1 MMFKFSYV
9 EYVVNVA
16 RKTNY
21 FSGMIRHNPPYLEKY
36 AGRKSRHECPA
47 CHDKHSFTRYLNGD
61 TGGVIHPS
69 VGRCDHESGCGYH
82 YTPKE
87 YYRDNPQIPELSEP
101 IKKGRD
107 LSKLDKLD
115 TIKNGKITARRE
127 EKEPGRIPKQYIIQS
142 LGYESNFVAFLCSIF
157 DLHTLESPTIE
168 RLMSDYY
175 LGHTKDKSVIFWQ
188 LDGKRIRTGKIMQ
201 YNPETGKRVKNAS
214 GAIDWVHAK
223 LKRDQILPDDFNLV
237 QCLFGEHLLNRYPDK
252 VVALVESEKS
262 ALIGAGMFP
271 EYLWLATG
279 GRSQLSTDKLR
290 VLRGR
295 TIIMFPDTDTDGK
308 TYALWKEKAGE
319 LQAMG
324 CTVTVS
330 DLLERT
336 ASIEDKA
343 NGLDI
348 ADYLIRQLKA
358 NVPEPMNEEPTS
370 HLLSNVMVHEPE
382 FTTQASARPLNR
394 EEQALQH
401 LGNLN
406 PNVYTLIDALGL
418 VSATTGEKLRTQV
431 N

>member
-1 MMFKFSYV
+1 M
-9 EYVVNVA
+9 
-16 RKTNY
+16 T
-21 FSGMIRHNPPYLEKY
+21 RHNPPYLEKY
-36 AGRKSRHECPA
+36 AGRKSRHECPS

-61 TGGVIHPS
+61 TSEVIHPS

-87 YYRDNPQIPELSEP
+87 YHRDNPQLSEF
-101 IKKGRD
+101 
-107 LSKLDKLD
+107 SD
-115 TIKNGKITARRE
+115 TIKDGKITARSNENHPKFTPRVE
-127 EKEPGRIPKQYIIQS
+127 EKELGRIPKQYIIQS
-142 LGYESNFVAFLCSIF
+142 LGYDSNFVAFLCSIF
-157 DLHTLESPTIE
+157 DRYTLESPTIE

-175 LGHTKDKSVIFWQ
+175 LGCAKDKSVIFWQ

-201 YNPETGKRVKNAS
+201 YNPTTGKRVKNAS

-223 LKRDQILPDDFNLV
+223 LKRDKVLPDDFNLV
-237 QCLFGEHLLNRYPDK
+237 QCLFGEHLLKRYPDK

-295 TIIMFPDTDTDGK
+295 TIIMFPDTDIDGK
-308 TYALWKEKAGE
+308 TYALWSEKAKE
-319 LQAMG
+319 LEAMG

-336 ASIEDKA
+336 ASVEDKA
-343 NGLDI
+343 SGLDI

-358 NVPEPMNEEPTS
+358 SIPAPAPKPPAKVP
-370 HLLSNVMVHEPE
+370 
-382 FTTQASARPLNR
+382 ARPLNH

-406 PNVYTLIDALGL
+406 PNVYTLINALGL
-418 VSATTGEKLRTQV
+418 VSATTGEKLRTQI

>member
-1 MMFKFSYV
+1 MTDMTQEKQII
-9 EYVVNVA
+9 
-16 RKTNY
+16 
-21 FSGMIRHNPPYLEKY
+21 FSGMTRHNPPYLEKY

-47 CHDKHSFTRYLNGD
+47 CHDKYSFTRYLNGD
-61 TGGVIHPS
+61 TGGIIHPS

-82 YTPKE
+82 YSPKQYFE
-87 YYRDNPQIPELSEP
+87 DNPQLSEFP
-101 IKKGRD
+101 
-107 LSKLDKLD
+107 D
-115 TIKNGKITARRE
+115 TIKNGKGTARVKQNYPKFTQRVE
-127 EKEPGRIPKQYIIQS
+127 EKEPGRIPKQYIIQL
-142 LGYESNFVAFLCSIF
+142 LGYDSNFVAFLCLIF
-157 DLHTLESPTIE
+157 DRYTLESPTIE

-175 LGHTKDKSVIFWQ
+175 LGCTKDKSVIFWQ

-201 YNPETGKRVKNAS
+201 YNPETGKRVKNAT

-223 LKRDQILPDDFNLV
+223 LKRDKILPDDFNLV

-290 VLRGR
+290 VLKGR

-308 TYALWKEKAGE
+308 TYTLWKEKAGE

-336 ASIEDKA
+336 ASVEDKA

-348 ADYLIRQLKA
+348 ADWVIRQIRASIPEPDNIPSTEPNPPA
-358 NVPEPMNEEPTS
+358 NVP
-370 HLLSNVMVHEPE
+370 
-382 FTTQASARPLNR
+382 ARPLNR
-394 EEQALQH
+394 EEQVLQH
-401 LGNLN
+401 FGNLN
-406 PNVYTLIDALGL
+406 LNIYTLIDALDL
-418 VSATTGEKLRTQV
+418 VSATTGEKLRTQI